1 MAHRDDEEW
10 RNAQAALPSLP
21 DAGLTFEQ
29 AAEPES
35 YLQAAAPARG
45 SPAHYKA
52 IRDLIDQFHKGEA
65 PSSTVGPAAIG
76 ALGDVSPIDR
86 LKASD
91 AALAMAVA
99 RHRRSELD
107 TPTDIAIMFFIKVF
121 SDNNFGRCTQPLSR
135 MAAFANVDVRTVQR
149 RLRALK
155 DAGLIDEE
163 PRSGKPTAYWLI
175 FDAPAIIGSAF
186 DVICAIAPST
196 KRPPGRPSKIPN
208 FMEMGRQLGP
218 PRYQNG
224 ATINAIPL
232 REKGRHSEKK
242 GAALNGK
249 RGDNGCRPAPTL
261 APATK
266 APTRA
271 RANDALAATAPPA
284 SSDQAPT
291 QESSDKR
298 KTPLPANWAP
308 TPEQRQ
314 WVVERYLASDSQ
326 IDRQVEKF
334 VDYHRQKGSLM
345 VDWPAAWRNWWHHDD
360 FHKIPRRNSGGMV
373 SVGRS
378 KTPSYLQRF

>member
-21 DAGLTFEQ
+21 DAGLTLEQ

-65 PSSTVGPAAIG
+65 PPSTVGPAAIG
-76 ALGDVSPIDR
+76 ALGDVSPFDR
-86 LKASD
+86 LKACD
-91 AALAMAVA
+91 GAFAMAVV
-99 RHRRSELD
+99 RLRRSKLD
-107 TPTDIAIMFFIKVF
+107 TPTDIALLLFLKIF
-121 SDNNFGRCTQPLSR
+121 SDNSYGRCTQPISR
-135 MAAFANVDVRTVQR
+135 MAAFANVDARTVQR

-155 DAGLIDEE
+155 DAGLIEE
-163 PRSGKPTAYWLI
+163 ERRSGRPTAYWLI
-175 FDAPAIIGSAF
+175 YDAPAIIGSSF

-208 FMEMGRQLGP
+208 SIEMGRQLVP
-218 PRYQNG
+218 PHYQNG

-232 REKGRHSEKK
+232 REKGRHSERK
-242 GAALNGK
+242 GAALHAK
-249 RGDNGCRPAPTL
+249 RGVNCCHPAPTL
-261 APATK
+261 APTTE
-266 APTRA
+266 APARA

-284 SSDQAPT
+284 PPDQTPT
-291 QESSDKR
+291 PESSDKR

-314 WVVERYLASDSQ
+314 WVVERYVASESQ
-326 IDRQVEKF
+326 IDRQAEKF
-334 VDYHRQKGSLM
+334 ADYHRQKGSLM

-360 FHKIPRRNSGGMV
+360 FHKIPRRNSGGTV